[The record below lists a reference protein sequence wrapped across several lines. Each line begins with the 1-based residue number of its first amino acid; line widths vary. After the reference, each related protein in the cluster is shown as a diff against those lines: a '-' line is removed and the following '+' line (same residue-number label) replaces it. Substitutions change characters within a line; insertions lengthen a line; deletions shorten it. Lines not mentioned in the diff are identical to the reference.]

1 MARTI
6 EPTCIMADSILV
18 DSFALFTPPSRHISD
33 AYLSQLPGIHLH
45 HKLDYHTY
53 LWSPV
58 AAAWDMIMRIIW
70 RNVYKSTTIGEDL
83 VCNILI
89 DLLISVQLP
98 GG

>member
-6 EPTCIMADSILV
+6 EPTCILADSILV
-18 DSFALFTPPSRHISD
+18 DSFSLFTLPSRHISD
-33 AYLSQLPGIHLH
+33 AYLSQLPGILLH

-70 RNVYKSTTIGEDL
+70 RRCVQIGNNWRGSGL
-83 VCNILI
+83 
-89 DLLISVQLP
+89 
-98 GG
+98 